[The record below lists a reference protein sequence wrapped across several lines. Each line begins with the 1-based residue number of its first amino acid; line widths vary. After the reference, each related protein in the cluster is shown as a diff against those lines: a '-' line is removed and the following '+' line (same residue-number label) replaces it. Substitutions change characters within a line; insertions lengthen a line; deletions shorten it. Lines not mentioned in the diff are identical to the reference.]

1 MADSLW
7 RGVID
12 EDPYLPNTRSAIIL
26 QLKICIEHTFA
37 LLLHSAPLPPQAH
50 VKWITR
56 AKTSAGTPSS
66 KTARSPAAFVG
77 PAAAPTCNRSH

>member
-37 LLLHSAPLPPQAH
+37 LLLHSAPLPPQPH
-50 VKWITR
+50 VKPSNPGIYRPTPTR
-56 AKTSAGTPSS
+56 FASALPGT
-66 KTARSPAAFVG
+66 AA
-77 PAAAPTCNRSH
+77 